1 MSTLITKRI
10 NIFIL
15 LLIISLIKLQPPMPE
30 KGDGEPFDE
39 GGFGGPPDKND
50 DRRKQ
55 YEIIIKEIN
64 NSKYKLKKYN
74 KYCLF
79 MEILNILFALII
91 ILYLA
96 IILYKYRKSKNK
108 NIFPINGNNNISII
122 EISNDERSISKQSLE
137 IKTENNIED
146 NQDAPPIIS
155 SP

>member
-1 MSTLITKRI
+1 MSTLITKKL

-15 LLIISLIKLQPPMPE
+15 IMIISSIKLQPPMPE
-30 KGDGEPFDE
+30 KGDDEPFGE
-39 GGFGGPPDKND
+39 GNFGGPPDKND
-50 DRRKQ
+50 EWRKQ
-55 YEIIIKEIN
+55 YEIIIKEII

-74 KYCLF
+74 KYCLI
-79 MEILNILFALII
+79 MEILNILFASII

-108 NIFPINGNNNISII
+108 NIFPIIGNNNISII

-137 IKTENNIED
+137 IKSENKIED